1 MNFIKPYLIVAEK
14 DFVMVRLSGFCE
26 NNSLKLFLEEIKPMI
41 EEMVSHLV
49 VNCET
54 LQDITPDWIRSLLRI
69 QSTIKKENKSI
80 RLILVN
86 NKLMQLFKKEGV
98 DTAFKFSNTL
108 KEALVDIGL
117 VKEKMLDTNF
127 VNPFLTAT
135 LHVLEVQA
143 SVKAVAGKIY
153 LKKSTD
159 LCVGDV
165 SGIIGIV
172 SDSFNGS
179 VVISFPEETFLK
191 VMSGMLGE
199 EYKELSKDLL
209 DGAGEIT
216 NMIFGQAKIVLNDQ
230 GYGIKTALPSVV
242 SGKNHSLTAVTK
254 GPVVVVP
261 FSSTA
266 GDFAVEICLSA

>member
-1 MNFIKPYLIVAEK
+1 MNFIKPYQITIEK
-14 DFVMVRLSGFCE
+14 EYLMVRLSGFCDS
-26 NNSLKLFLEEIKPMI
+26 NSLKQFTEEINPSLDELFPHVI
-41 EEMVSHLV
+41 I
-49 VNCET
+49 NCERLET
-54 LQDITPDWIRSLLRI
+54 ISSEWIRTLLQIQVSL
-69 QSTIKKENKSI
+69 KKYNRSL

-86 NKLMQLFKKEGV
+86 NKLVQFLKSEGV
-98 DTAFKFSNTL
+98 DTAFKICKTI
-108 KEALVDIGL
+108 KEALVDCGL

-127 VNPFLTAT
+127 VNPFLNAT

-143 SVKAVAGKIY
+143 SVKAVAGKIF
-153 LKKSTD
+153 LKKPGEAF
-159 LCVGDV
+159 LGDV
-165 SGIIGIV
+165 SGVIGIV

-179 VVISFPEETFLK
+179 VVISFPEDTFLK

-199 EYKELSKDLL
+199 EYTKLSKDLL

-242 SGKNHSLTAVTK
+242 SGKNHTLTAVTR
-254 GPVVVVP
+254 GPTVVVP

-266 GDFAVEICLSA
+266 GDFNVEICLSA